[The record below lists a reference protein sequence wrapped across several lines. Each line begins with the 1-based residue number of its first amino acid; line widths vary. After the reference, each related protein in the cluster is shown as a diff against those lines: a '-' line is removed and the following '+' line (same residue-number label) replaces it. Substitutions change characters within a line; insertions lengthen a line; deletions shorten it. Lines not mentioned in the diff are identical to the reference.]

1 MKIKKIVISLFILL
15 ISISY
20 YVYADTEFDNT
31 LKSYLV
37 TKGISEDNINKIMK
51 YSDSINNFCTEMNNS
66 SADFES
72 SLMEKSRTDK
82 DLGSAL
88 FALNASSSGT
98 GTTGQGL
105 MKDFYTSYNT
115 KGSTKIQEEVK
126 GTVTYQDNPSVYTGS
141 STTSKSSSSQ
151 SSSTRNS
158 SNTTSTGSDTGF
170 SLDAILGQAQ
180 EFSDSIKKGASGD
193 DGGFLSLGGIFDG
206 IIDMIFTIGNLI
218 ILVAIV
224 FMGLRY
230 VWSGAQG
237 KSDIKESMINMSAGV
252 IFFYLAQ
259 GIYDFLAGIF
269 VGYAT
274 ASSFDQ
280 FGKDVW
286 STVALIAQYGS
297 LIGLIAVGLRY
308 MLNNA
313 DTKADIKK
321 QLFPVILG
329 LVLIFCVTNVA
340 TFIINVGQEA
350 LGQNGEKVDTSITS
364 GGDVVDG
371 VEDTL
376 GRVYG
381 SLALIFQMLAVGA
394 MIFTGI
400 RFMFAS
406 ADTRADIK
414 GQTIILLLGAV
425 IVFGAVEIIKSVA
438 KIGNEALTKSS
449 IETNIVIARSID
461 E

>member
-1 MKIKKIVISLFILL
+1 MKYKVIIVIMLCVTILMSFSNVL
-15 ISISY
+15 G
-20 YVYADTEFDNT
+20 A
-31 LKSYLV
+31 
-37 TKGISEDNINKIMK
+37 
-51 YSDSINNFCTEMNNS
+51 NN
-66 SADFES
+66 
-72 SLMEKSRTDK
+72 
-82 DLGSAL
+82 
-88 FALNASSSGT
+88 
-98 GTTGQGL
+98 
-105 MKDFYTSYNT
+105 
-115 KGSTKIQEEVK
+115 
-126 GTVTYQDNPSVYTGS
+126 
-141 STTSKSSSSQ
+141 
-151 SSSTRNS
+151 
-158 SNTTSTGSDTGF
+158 TSTGSDTGF

-180 EFSDSIKKGASGD
+180 EFSNSIKNGVDISKNGGED
-193 DGGFLSLGGIFDG
+193 GFLNIRGLFNGV
-206 IIDMIFTIGNLI
+206 IDMIFTIGNLI

-280 FGKDVW
+280 FGKDAW
-286 STVALIAQYGS
+286 ATVALIAQYGS

-350 LGQNGEKVDTSITS
+350 LGQTGEKVDTSITS
-364 GGDVVDG
+364 DGSVVDG